1 MQQVQMK
8 ITHVTSECRCGRAI
22 KATVPWDPSL
32 RERGAFVKC
41 TQCGHIIHGEARYN
55 E

>member
-1 MQQVQMK
+1 MK
-8 ITHVTSECRCGRAI
+8 VTHVETECGCGREI
-22 KATVPWDPSL
+22 RSVVPWDNSL

-41 TQCGHIIHGEARYN
+41 TQCGHIVHGEARYN